1 MDILKKKKLLILT
14 GPTAVG
20 KSRLSIRLAKALQ
33 AEVISA
39 DSMQV
44 YRGMDIGTDKIS
56 PKAME
61 GVPHHLIDV
70 LEPTEPFNVVLF
82 QKMAKE
88 AMAGIY
94 ERGHIP
100 LIVGGTGFYI
110 QSVLYDIDF
119 DAEDDDAYRRELE
132 AYAAGGGEEAIH
144 TLHER
149 LRAVDPF
156 AATQIHPRNVK
167 RVIRALSFYHET
179 GRPISAHN
187 EQERA
192 KASPYDARYFVLT
205 DDRGVLYERINAR
218 VLQMMEEGLLE
229 EVKRLREKG
238 VTSDMT
244 SMQGLGYREVMHF
257 LEGDYDL
264 DRCVELIQRNTRH
277 FAKRQLTWFARER
290 HVLWV
295 DKREHHRNEEEILSY
310 IISLSEESHDRDTK

>member
-1 MDILKKKKLLILT
+1 MDTADRKKLIILT

-20 KSRLSIRLAKALQ
+20 KSRLSIALAKALH
-33 AEVISA
+33 AEIISA

-44 YRGMDIGTDKIS
+44 YRGMDIGTDKIRAE
-56 PKAME
+56 AME
-61 GVPHHLIDV
+61 GVTHHLIDV
-70 LEPTEPFNVVLF
+70 LAPTEPFNVFLF

-110 QSVLYDIDF
+110 QAVLYDIDF

-132 AYAAGGGEEAIH
+132 DYVEQGGEAALTE
-144 TLHER
+144 LHER
-149 LRAVDPF
+149 LQAVDPD
-156 AATQIHPRNVK
+156 AAAQIHPHNVK

-179 GRPISAHN
+179 GKQISAHN

-192 KASPYDARYFVLT
+192 KTSPYDARYFVLT
-205 DDRGVLYERINAR
+205 DDRAVLYERINDR
-218 VLQMMEEGLLE
+218 VVQMMEEGLVE
-229 EVKRLREKG
+229 EVRRLRTEG

-244 SMQGLGYREVMHF
+244 SMQGLGYREVCGY
-257 LEGDYDL
+257 LDRAYDL
-264 DRCVELIQRNTRH
+264 ERATELIQRNTRH

-290 HVLWV
+290 DVRWI
-295 DKREHHRNEEEILSY
+295 DKRDYDRRDEDILQAIIKQCEEENG
-310 IISLSEESHDRDTK
+310 